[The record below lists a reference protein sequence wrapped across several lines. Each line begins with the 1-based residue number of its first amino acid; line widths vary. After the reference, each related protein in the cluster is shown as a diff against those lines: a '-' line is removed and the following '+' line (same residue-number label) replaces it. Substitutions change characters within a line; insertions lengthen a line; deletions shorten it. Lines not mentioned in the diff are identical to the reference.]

1 MLEATLRDRAKGLLT
16 ASGRSDVPPFMVMDV
31 MAAAARIEAAGGHV
45 IHMEVGQPAAP
56 APKAA
61 ISAARAALDGGRIDY
76 TSALGIASLRE
87 RIARHYREAYG
98 CAVDAER
105 IVVTTGSS
113 GAFIL
118 GFLAMFEPGDRVA
131 VTVPGYPPYR
141 HILTALGCEPVLI
154 ETSSE
159 TRHALTGE
167 ALLAAHR
174 KSPLKGVLVGSPA
187 NPTGTMMSREALTS
201 LIAAA
206 EGAGIRFI
214 SDEIY
219 HGLDYAFPAVT
230 AAELS
235 PHALVI
241 NSFSKYFCMTG
252 WRVGWMVVPEPLVR
266 PIERLQ
272 QNLAISVPTLS
283 QIAAEAAFE
292 GREEMEEVK
301 RGYQE
306 NRRILIAG
314 LPQAGLNKFLPA
326 DGAFYLYAD
335 VSEFTSDSFDFAKQM
350 LEQAHV
356 AATPGIDFDP
366 VHGHRY
372 IRFSY
377 ARSADDMREAV
388 ARVSRGGS
396 GKARRGS
403 HQWPGRLGSLSA
415 LEKPPA
421 PLTLPPIDFGC
432 RVETAVRASVT
443 DRSGTRI
450 GGERHGGN
458 DRNRSASR
466 GGTGKALVQDT
477 LCSGADRDRARRA
490 GRLAVA
496 RPGDQ
501 RLDQGARR
509 RLHQADQD
517 GDRADHL
524 LHGGLRHLAHPGRQE
539 GRPRRRQGAGLFRGR
554 LDLRADHRPGRRQ
567 SGRRRA
573 RAWRREPMPRR
584 LRVTPSRRKR

>member
-1 MLEATLRDRAKGLLT
+1 
-16 ASGRSDVPPFMVMDV
+16 MVMDV

-56 APKAA
+56 APKTAILAA
-61 ISAARAALDGGRIDY
+61 HAALDSGRIDY
-76 TSALGIASLRE
+76 TSALGTPSLRA
-87 RIARHYREAYG
+87 RIAWHYRDTYG

-159 TRHALTGE
+159 TRHALTGD

-174 KSPLKGVLVGSPA
+174 KSQLKGVLVGSPA

-201 LIAAA
+201 LISAA

-266 PIERLQ
+266 PVERLQ

-292 GREEMEEVK
+292 GRNEMEEVK
-301 RGYQE
+301 HGYQE
-306 NRRILIAG
+306 NRRILIEG

-335 VSEFTSDSFDFAKQM
+335 VSDFTSDSFEFAKQM
-350 LEQAHV
+350 LEQARV
-356 AATPGIDFDP
+356 ATTPGIDFDP
-366 VHGHRY
+366 VHGRQF
-372 IRFSY
+372 IRFCY
-377 ARSADDMREAV
+377 ARSAEEMREAV
-388 ARVSRGGS
+388 ARI
-396 GKARRGS
+396 AR
-403 HQWPGRLGSLSA
+403 WLG
-415 LEKPPA
+415 
-421 PLTLPPIDFGC
+421 
-432 RVETAVRASVT
+432 
-443 DRSGTRI
+443 
-450 GGERHGGN
+450 
-458 DRNRSASR
+458 
-466 GGTGKALVQDT
+466 
-477 LCSGADRDRARRA
+477 
-490 GRLAVA
+490 
-496 RPGDQ
+496 
-501 RLDQGARR
+501 
-509 RLHQADQD
+509 
-517 GDRADHL
+517 
-524 LHGGLRHLAHPGRQE
+524 
-539 GRPRRRQGAGLFRGR
+539 
-554 LDLRADHRPGRRQ
+554 
-567 SGRRRA
+567 
-573 RAWRREPMPRR
+573 
-584 LRVTPSRRKR
+584 

>member
-1 MLEATLRDRAKGLLT
+1 MLDATLRERARGLLT
-16 ASGRSDVPPFMVMDV
+16 ASGRSNVPPFMVMDV

-45 IHMEVGQPAAP
+45 IHMEVGQPAAS
-56 APKAA
+56 APKTAILAA
-61 ISAARAALDGGRIDY
+61 HAALDGGRIDY
-76 TSALGIASLRE
+76 TSALGTPSLRA
-87 RIARHYREAYG
+87 RIARHYRDAYR
-98 CAVDAER
+98 CPVDAGR

-159 TRHALTGE
+159 TRHALTGVI
-167 ALLAAHR
+167 
-174 KSPLKGVLVGSPA
+174 S
-187 NPTGTMMSREALTS
+187 
-201 LIAAA
+201 AA

-219 HGLDYAFPAVT
+219 HGLDYAFAAVT

-292 GREEMEEVK
+292 GRVEMEQVK
-301 RGYQE
+301 HGYQE

-314 LPQAGLNKFLPA
+314 LPQAGIDKFLPA

-335 VSEFTSDSFDFAKQM
+335 VSKFTSDSFEFAKQM

-366 VHGHRY
+366 VHGHQF

-377 ARSADDMREAV
+377 ARSADEMREAV
-388 ARVSRGGS
+388 ARI
-396 GKARRGS
+396 AR
-403 HQWPGRLGSLSA
+403 WLG
-415 LEKPPA
+415 
-421 PLTLPPIDFGC
+421 
-432 RVETAVRASVT
+432 
-443 DRSGTRI
+443 
-450 GGERHGGN
+450 
-458 DRNRSASR
+458 
-466 GGTGKALVQDT
+466 
-477 LCSGADRDRARRA
+477 
-490 GRLAVA
+490 
-496 RPGDQ
+496 
-501 RLDQGARR
+501 
-509 RLHQADQD
+509 
-517 GDRADHL
+517 
-524 LHGGLRHLAHPGRQE
+524 
-539 GRPRRRQGAGLFRGR
+539 
-554 LDLRADHRPGRRQ
+554 
-567 SGRRRA
+567 
-573 RAWRREPMPRR
+573 
-584 LRVTPSRRKR
+584 